1 MTLALIA
8 ALLCGAPAPAPA
20 PAPVPAKLDGRAAF
34 EQLKKLEGNWKA
46 EKEATYLSLRVVAS
60 GSAVLETMTGADRT
74 AIVMTSVYSLDGNEL
89 VLTHYCGQGN
99 QPYMKLKAAAPN
111 LRFEAVRVTNLT
123 DPKASHMS
131 AVTFIMKDADN
142 LTQEWDNSKAGTVS
156 KVVFPF
162 IREYA
167 NTLK

>member
-1 MTLALIA
+1 MNALLVVA
-8 ALLCGAPAPAPA
+8 ALFVAGAPAA
-20 PAPVPAKLDGRAAF
+20 PAKLDGRAAF

-46 EKEATYLSLRVVAS
+46 EKEATFLQLRVIAS
-60 GSAVLETMTGADRT
+60 GSAVLETMTGADKT
-74 AIVMTSVYSLDGNEL
+74 KIVMTSVYSLDGNEL
-89 VLTHYCGQGN
+89 VMTHYSAQGN
-99 QPYMKLKAAAPN
+99 QPFMKLKTAAPN
-111 LRFEAVRVTNLT
+111 LRFEVVKVTNLT

-131 AVTFIMKDADN
+131 AVSFVVHDADN